1 MWRRRGVRV
10 DVARGARL
18 VLGDGVTVGRGTRL
32 TVHGGTLRIGDG
44 AHIGERCA
52 IVVHQR
58 VDIAPGARVEDWA
71 SITDFEPVYD
81 DPERPIRLQGVRAR
95 PVRVGERA
103 IVAHAANLTAGATV
117 APHTRV
123 APHEV
128 R

>member
-1 MWRRRGVRV
+1 MKR
-10 DVARGARL
+10 
-18 VLGDGVTVGRGTRL
+18 
-32 TVHGGTLRIGDG
+32 
-44 AHIGERCA
+44 
-52 IVVHQR
+52 VHQR
-58 VDIAPGARVEDWA
+58 VDIAPGARIEDWA
-71 SITDFEPVYD
+71 SITDFEPVDD

-117 APHTRV
+117 APGTRV